1 MGMPGVLEAFCFRSE
16 AHRQKYADFVYC
28 IHISLDSP
36 RYGIPYMDMH
46 TLLLTWNAILSGAF
60 ESPTDDIAL
69 GRRSKARHEATEF
82 RHGTSEQGQSPRD
95 KSHDE

>member
-16 AHRQKYADFVYC
+16 AHRLKYADFGYC
-28 IHISLDSP
+28 ILFSFDS

-46 TLLLTWNAILSGAF
+46 TLLLTWNPILSGAF

-69 GRRSKARHEATEF
+69 GRRSKARHEATDF
-82 RHGTSEQGQSPRD
+82 RNAASVQGQSSRD
-95 KSHDE
+95 KSHEE

>member
-16 AHRQKYADFVYC
+16 AHRLKYADYKYC
-28 IHISLDSP
+28 IHISLDSS

-69 GRRSKARHEATEF
+69 GRRSKARHEATDF
-82 RHGTSEQGQSPRD
+82 RNGASEQGQSSQD
-95 KSHDE
+95 KSHGE